1 MASFLVFLPAI
12 LLSGFMFPVTS
23 MPEVFQ
29 WVTLLNP
36 VRHYIEIVRAVFL
49 KGAGLDA
56 LSRSSRRSDHR
67 NVGPR
72 VRDEAVPEELMA

>member
-12 LLSGFMFPVTS
+12 LLSGFMFPVAS

-29 WVTLLNP
+29 WATLVNP

-49 KGAGLDA
+49 KGAGFEA
-56 LSRSSRRSDHR
+56 LTTQFVALFVIGTSVLVFATWRFQKS
-67 NVGPR
+67 
-72 VRDEAVPEELMA
+72 